1 MKNKLINFIAV
12 LALVALPITVA
23 LAASAPP
30 PVFRPDAGTL
40 HSGGASTTT
49 GTVEDLNVVQIP
61 NTATTPSS
69 VNDGV
74 DLKLLTSTFD
84 VYVEISLTP
93 DQPADDAGTYNP
105 KTGDACVGCA
115 SNTLTNFTVLCYV
128 MHPITKKWA
137 HHPDLDFFV
146 KGGDPVVVK
155 AGIKKP
161 TELGRIAFIAPSG
174 LPHPTNVRLV
184 SSMANLKAK

>member
-1 MKNKLINFIAV
+1 MKNKLFSFIAV
-12 LALVALPITVA
+12 LALVALPITMA
-23 LAASAPP
+23 LAASP

-40 HSGGASTTT
+40 HSGGASAAT

-61 NTATTPSS
+61 NTATIPSS
-69 VNDGV
+69 MTDGV

-93 DQPADDAGTYNP
+93 TAPADDAGTYDP

-174 LPHPTNVRLV
+174 LPHPTNIRLV
-184 SSMANLKAK
+184 STLANLKTK